1 MDDLL
6 DTGPCGFL
14 TLRDDGSIEA
24 VNATLLT
31 WLGQSREGLLDHHV
45 DAVLPV
51 ASRIFFQ
58 THIFPLLKLQ
68 GRAEEIYL
76 SLRSADGTQQPVL
89 LNAVRR
95 ERTGQ
100 HLSDCVVVPMRQR
113 HKFEEEILQSRRM
126 AEEALAARDSAIAE
140 LGLVQRDLEKQVL
153 ERTTELQTR
162 NEELET
168 FVYTASHDLRQP
180 LLSIAGMSEL
190 LDEAVNEGNDGD
202 VAFLLK
208 RVNVNVARM
217 QSLLDDLLRL
227 SRAGRTVEAPEALPL
242 GATVQRVLDEL
253 SHRLNS
259 QDVAVEAPSEWPVVL
274 YSPTDLYQVVANLLG
289 NAAKWAGQTTDGR
302 REPPRVRLA
311 WTHSGGVVTLS
322 VEDNGPGIAREYRE
336 KVFDLFQKVDA
347 RAEGTG
353 VGLAI
358 VRRTVERHGG
368 HAWVGESDLGGA
380 AFCVTLPSA

>member
-24 VNATLLT
+24 VNTTLLS
-31 WLGQSREGLLDHHV
+31 WLGQSREGLLDRHV

-100 HLSDCVVVPMRQR
+100 HLNDCVLVPMRQR
-113 HKFEEEILQSRRM
+113 HKFEEEILHSRRT
-126 AEEALAARDSAIAE
+126 AEEALAARDAAISE
-140 LGLVQRDLEKQVL
+140 LGLAQRDLEKQVL

-259 QDVAVEAPSEWPVVL
+259 EDVAMEAPSEWPVVL

-289 NAAKWAGQTTDGR
+289 NAAKWAGRSTDGR
-302 REPPRVRLA
+302 REAPRVRVA

-336 KVFDLFQKVDA
+336 KVFDLFQKIDA

-380 AFCVTLPSA
+380 AFCVDLPSA